1 MVQNKDWIDKWKF
14 LIKTICEGIEQLIF
28 HEQLI
33 EVIKSTLVTVRSL
46 KIKTSFM
53 IGE

>member
-33 EVIKSTLVTVRSL
+33 EATKSTLVTLGSL
-46 KIKTSFM
+46 KIKTPLM